1 VPRNELRSLNIP
13 MGDELGRRAGSR
25 PRVRPPDCAPY
36 AIAGVVPKLVFSP
49 RTLAEASKTI
59 VTLAAE
65 GAAILIRGAGTK
77 QFRPPAPF
85 DVDVVLDA
93 GRCNGIV
100 QHEPGDLTVTVSAG
114 TTFAALQEALRPH
127 GQFFPNDPAFATET
141 TVGGMLASR
150 TSGALRERYGTPRDN
165 VLGMRVCLSDGSV
178 AFSGAKVVKSV
189 AGYDL
194 PKLFAGSWGTLGFI
208 GEVTLKVAPL
218 PAEQRGVVASFPTC
232 EAATAAAVQLAGS
245 PLFPLATTLHD
256 RGAAHRIRALGGES
270 DRADWTLVVRCAGTR
285 GAVSRQCDGVAK
297 LAASSGAS
305 KVESLDMDRLLFAW
319 ADIAELAGGAAYPGM
334 QYLCC
339 TIVGLPTQVPAICA
353 AVAHAFP
360 DGQCTAHPY
369 AGVVFAHV
377 PLAPDQNLAPEL
389 PLRRGLH
396 ELLGRCDEARWSF
409 TYLAAPPYLAA
420 GLRSPVPKDA
430 PIALMRKVKA
440 ALDPSGSFDPGRF
453 LAGI

>member
-1 VPRNELRSLNIP
+1 MPRNELRSLNIP
-13 MGDELGRRAGSR
+13 MGEELGRRAGSR
-25 PRVRPPDCAPY
+25 PRVRPPECAPY
-36 AIAGVVPKLVFSP
+36 AVAGAVPKLVFSP

-93 GRCNGIV
+93 GRCRGIL
-100 QHEPGDLTVTVSAG
+100 QHEPGDLTVTVAAG
-114 TTFAALQEALRPH
+114 TTFAELQEALRPH
-127 GQFFPNDPAFATET
+127 GQFFPNDPAFAADT

-150 TSGALRERYGTPRDN
+150 SSGALRERYGTPRDN

-194 PKLFAGSWGTLGFI
+194 PKLFTGSWGTLGFI

-218 PAEQRGVVASFPTC
+218 PAEQRGIVALFSGC

-270 DRADWTLVVRCAGTR
+270 DRAHWTLVVRCGGTR
-285 GAVSRQCDGVAK
+285 GAVARQCDGVAK
-297 LAASSGAS
+297 LAASAGAS
-305 KVESLDMDRLLFAW
+305 KVELLDMDRLLFAW
-319 ADIAELAGGAAYPGM
+319 ADIAELAGGAAYPGT
-334 QYLCC
+334 QHLCC
-339 TIVGLPTQVPAICA
+339 TIVGLPTQVPAITA
-353 AVAHAFP
+353 AIAHAFS
-360 DGQCTAHPY
+360 DVQCTAHPSV
-369 AGVVFAHV
+369 GVVYAHV
-377 PLAPDQNLAPEL
+377 PIAPDQSRVPEL
-389 PLRRGLH
+389 PFGLGLH
-396 ELLGRCDEARWSF
+396 ELLGRCDEERWNL
-409 TYLAAPPYLAA
+409 TYLAAPPHLAA
-420 GLRSPVPKDA
+420 DLRSPVPKDA
-430 PIALMRKVKA
+430 PVALMRRVKA
-440 ALDPSGSFDPGRF
+440 ALDPSGTFDPGRF